1 MLRMKSSPTSRS
13 DTAARQVP
21 KMRLICV
28 TRASATNNGALNQLE
43 QLRKMSCVVADSG
56 EIEQVKR
63 FSPIDC
69 TTNPSLVYKAIEL
82 PQYRRFLSEAIAQK
96 SKLHDGTS
104 KRQFDGVADILCVNL
119 GCEMLKVVPGRV
131 STEVDA
137 HLSHDTRGTVNKA
150 LRLVDL
156 YAAQGVDATKR
167 VYIKIASTWEGIE
180 ACRVLEAQ
188 GIKCNM
194 TLLFSF
200 AQTAACAD
208 AGASL
213 ISPFVG
219 RIMDWY
225 KAKEGRE
232 FAPHEDPGVMAVK
245 KAYSYLKV
253 HKYPTV
259 VMAAS
264 FRNLGEIRQLAGC
277 DNITIAPNFLADL
290 EACYDPLPRMLSPDS
305 VISSLPRLVL
315 GHKEF
320 QELHASD
327 KMAVDKLREG
337 IEGFAKDQDRLEQSL
352 AALAV

>member
-200 AQTAACAD
+200 AQTVVGLS
-208 AGASL
+208 GA
-213 ISPFVG
+213 PF
-219 RIMDWY
+219 
-225 KAKEGRE
+225 
-232 FAPHEDPGVMAVK
+232 
-245 KAYSYLKV
+245 
-253 HKYPTV
+253 
-259 VMAAS
+259 
-264 FRNLGEIRQLAGC
+264 IRQAPGPEPSASHTAYRLPPTALTQAFEAQTRARCKAPRRC

-290 EACYDPLPRMLSPDS
+290 EACYEPLPRMLSPDS

-315 GHKEF
+315 GRNEF
-320 QELHASD
+320 QELHTSD